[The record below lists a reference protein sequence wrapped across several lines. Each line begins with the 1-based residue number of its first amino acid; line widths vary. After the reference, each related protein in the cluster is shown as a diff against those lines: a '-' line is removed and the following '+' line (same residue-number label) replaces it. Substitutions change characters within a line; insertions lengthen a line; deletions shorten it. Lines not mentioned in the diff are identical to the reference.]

1 MSSIAATAGLSITQS
16 FQPFLNLGFACADF
30 VAVDGKAFG
39 DGGLGEGFLHVADTV
54 GQAAAL
60 VGGEGNDGLAVKFD
74 VLEER
79 EHHLRDVRDRSGAN
93 VINRCPT
100 TRDRR

>member
-1 MSSIAATAGLSITQS
+1 M
-16 FQPFLNLGFACADF
+16 
-30 VAVDGKAFG
+30 AVDGESFG
-39 DGGLGEGFLHVADTV
+39 DVGLGEGLLHVADTV

-60 VGGEGNDGLAVKFD
+60 VGGEWDDGLACEVD

>member
-1 MSSIAATAGLSITQS
+1 MPI
-16 FQPFLNLGFACADF
+16 DRE
-30 VAVDGKAFG
+30 AFG
-39 DGGLGEGFLHVADTV
+39 DGGLGEGFLHVADAV

-60 VGGEGNDGLAVKFD
+60 VGGEGDDGLPGKVD

-100 TRDRR
+100 TRGRR

>member
-16 FQPFLNLGFACADF
+16 FQPFLHLGFARTDF
-30 VAVDGKAFG
+30 VAIDGEAFG
-39 DGGLGEGFLHVADTV
+39 DGGLGEGFLHVVDAV
-54 GQAAAL
+54 GEAAAL
-60 VGGEGNDGLAVKFD
+60 VGGEGYYGLACEVD

-100 TRDRR
+100 TRGRR